1 MALSRKEII
10 AILLLITALL
20 NVLNATYF
28 ANIVHLHSS
37 YEQVA
42 HQVVCVGTAYI
53 CVIYALSTWLYH
65 SNYHR
70 SRQEMRFVLATM
82 LLLMIVSH
90 CVSTYFFR
98 EKMAFKGLSECT
110 DLRSLFTSMTNV
122 AKMISLVLSIICILL
137 LCVALLMVLFKTWR
151 SRKKR
156 AKAEFKE
163 SA

>member
-1 MALSRKEII
+1 MNSVSVIAYYFQITSLSSIMALSRKEII
-10 AILLLITALL
+10 AILLLITTLL

-70 SRQEMRFVLATM
+70 SRQEMRFV
-82 LLLMIVSH
+82 
-90 CVSTYFFR
+90 R
-98 EKMAFKGLSECT
+98 EDG
-110 DLRSLFTSMTNV
+110 
-122 AKMISLVLSIICILL
+122 IQ
-137 LCVALLMVLFKTWR
+137 
-151 SRKKR
+151 R
-156 AKAEFKE
+156 AVRVH
-163 SA
+163 